1 MALPIHEGSTGRARG
16 LPKRMNGALLV
27 GLNEIE
33 RQILLRELAE
43 IATELAEL
51 QRRALVITARVDRDE
66 SGRLAH
72 PA

>member
-1 MALPIHEGSTGRARG
+1 
-16 LPKRMNGALLV
+16 MNGALLV

-51 QRRALVITARVDRDE
+51 QRRALVITARVDLDE
-66 SGRLAH
+66 SGRLAR

>member
-1 MALPIHEGSTGRARG
+1 MPAYT
-16 LPKRMNGALLV
+16 NGAVLV

-43 IATELAEL
+43 ISTELAEL
-51 QRRALVITARVDRDE
+51 QRRALGITVRVDQDDE
-66 SGRLAH
+66 SERLGR